1 MTIARAARAQW
12 GVRTR
17 AGAPRERRGITGP
30 LKHDVGKPGRRLRAD
45 GPLPSHVMGTR
56 PGTGAHERMRSLRGA
71 RDLMDLR
78 FADPLDLDRIAEE
91 AGFSKFHFAR
101 TFKDA
106 YGETPA
112 AYLSRRRVERAKDLL
127 RAANLTVT
135 EVCMLVGFSSLGSF
149 SSRFSEL
156 VGMAPS
162 EYQRRSAQR
171 GGPPPIP
178 GCYLMEWS
186 RPRPPALRGG
196 SWQERNGG
204 EA

>member
-1 MTIARAARAQW
+1 MDPLDHAP
-12 GVRTR
+12 GGLVRESLD
-17 AGAPRERRGITGP
+17 GQPTGTV
-30 LKHDVGKPGRRLRAD
+30 HRV
-45 GPLPSHVMGTR
+45 
-56 PGTGAHERMRSLRGA
+56 GTGASERVGYLRNA

-78 FADPLDLDRIAEE
+78 FADPLDLDRMADE

-101 TFKDA
+101 AFKDA

-127 RAANLTVT
+127 RSANLTVT

-156 VGMAPS
+156 VGMSPT
-162 EYQRRSAQR
+162 EYQRRVVER
-171 GGPPPIP
+171 GGSPPIP

-186 RPRPPALRGG
+186 RPRPSAPGLTKG
-196 SWQERNGG
+196 QERNRG

>member
-1 MTIARAARAQW
+1 MSSTSA
-12 GVRTR
+12 
-17 AGAPRERRGITGP
+17 ER
-30 LKHDVGKPGRRLRAD
+30 VA
-45 GPLPSHVMGTR
+45 
-56 PGTGAHERMRSLRGA
+56 SLRSA
-71 RDLMDLR
+71 RDLIDLR
-78 FADPLDLDRIAEE
+78 FAEPLDLDRMAAE

-112 AYLSRRRVERAKDLL
+112 NYLTRRRIERAKDLL
-127 RAANLTVT
+127 RSANLTVT

-156 VGMAPS
+156 VGKSPR
-162 EYQRRSAQR
+162 EFQRASAAR

-178 GCYLMEWS
+178 GCFLLEWS
-186 RPRPPALRGG
+186 RPQRSGPAA
-196 SWQERNGG
+196 QERNLG